1 MGDFEAGKI
10 EIENTKKAI
19 SDFANVS
26 TSGNRK
32 KETFLED
39 KIVQNKHVP
48 TAWDNGKTIRNDN
61 SSCY

>member
-10 EIENTKKAI
+10 ENTKKYI

-32 KETFLED
+32 KEAFLED
-39 KIVQNKHVP
+39 KIVQNNRVP
-48 TAWDNGKTIRNDN
+48 TAWNNDKTIRNDN

>member
-10 EIENTKKAI
+10 ENTKKAV

-39 KIVQNKHVP
+39 KIVQNNRVP
-48 TAWDNGKTIRNDN
+48 TAWNNDKTISNDN